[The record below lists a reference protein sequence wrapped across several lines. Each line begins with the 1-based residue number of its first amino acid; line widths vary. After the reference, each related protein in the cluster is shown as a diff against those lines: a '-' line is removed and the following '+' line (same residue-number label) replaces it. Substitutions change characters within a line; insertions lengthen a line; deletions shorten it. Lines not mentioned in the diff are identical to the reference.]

1 MKAVDTT
8 KWTATVIQLAGYG
21 LTGLGATLWNIYLFF
36 TGIFLWFSVGV
47 MWKDRAIMLVHVGA
61 FVSLLAGFLRR
72 ALNPAPAHRS
82 SVLYWWA

>member
-1 MKAVDTT
+1 MKAVDIT
-8 KWTATVIQLAGYG
+8 KWTATVIQLAGYC
-21 LTGLGATLWNIYLFF
+21 LTGPWNIYLFF

-61 FVSLLAGFLRR
+61 FVSLLAGLLRR
-72 ALNPAPAHRS
+72 ALNPAPARRS